1 MSAALKALI
10 PERVEE
16 RDEIQKK
23 LLPFAESTYLHQVV
37 GRGSDQKL
45 RSYSDLPEA
54 IKKLEETKDE
64 EWRIHFHVPIF
75 LEDYGAL
82 SSTQSSIKVVLN
94 EILNNPKITNH
105 LEVETY
111 TWEVLPEDTHLS
123 LGESISRELA
133 WVIENM
139 S

>member
-1 MSAALKALI
+1 
-10 PERVEE
+10 
-16 RDEIQKK
+16 
-23 LLPFAESTYLHQVV
+23 VV
-37 GRGSDQKL
+37 GRGTNQKL
-45 RSYSDLPEA
+45 TSYSDLPQA
-54 IKKLEETKDE
+54 IEKLADTKDE

-75 LEDYGAL
+75 LENYGAL
-82 SSTQSSIKVVLN
+82 LSTQSAIKLVLN
-94 EILNNPKITNH
+94 QVSNNPRITNH